1 MDPRI
6 IHMNT
11 ESLLP
16 LLRLF
21 QLVSP
26 SLPVG
31 AYSYS
36 QGLEWAVEEAWV
48 TNEET
53 ASGWIEELLRHSL
66 VSTEGPVLIRLSHS
80 WRAGDR
86 DALVFW
92 NQFILATRE
101 THELHNEDQFMG
113 RALANVL
120 EGLDVTWPYQNE
132 PAVMA
137 FVTPYSLA
145 AFNWGISADKM
156 VTGYFWGWLENQVLA
171 AMKLIPLGQQAGQRI
186 LFNLSQ
192 SIPGYVEAAFEI
204 DDNAIGGSM
213 PLWAIASSRHE
224 TQYYRLFRS

>member
-1 MDPRI
+1 
-6 IHMNT
+6 MNT

-36 QGLEWAVEEAWV
+36 QGLEWAVEEGMV

-53 ASGWIEELLRHSL
+53 ASRWIDELLRHAL
-66 VSTEGPVLIRLSHS
+66 VTTEGPVLIRMSHS
-80 WRAGDR
+80 WLAGDSE
-86 DALVFW
+86 AVIFW

-101 THELHNEDQFMG
+101 TRELQNEDQFMG

-120 EGLDVTWPYQNE
+120 EGLGLNWPFQNV
-132 PAVMA
+132 PVQLA

-156 VTGYFWGWLENQVLA
+156 ITGYFWGWLENQVLA
-171 AMKLIPLGQQAGQRI
+171 AMKLIPLGQQSGQRI

-192 SIPGYVEAAFEI
+192 SIPGYVEATFAI
-204 DDNAIGGSM
+204 DDNAIGGAM

-224 TQYYRLFRS
+224 TQYSRLFRS

>member
-1 MDPRI
+1 
-6 IHMNT
+6 
-11 ESLLP
+11 L
-16 LLRLF
+16 
-21 QLVSP
+21 
-26 SLPVG
+26 
-31 AYSYS
+31 S
-36 QGLEWAVEEAWV
+36 Q
-48 TNEET
+48 
-53 ASGWIEELLRHSL
+53 
-66 VSTEGPVLIRLSHS
+66 S
-80 WRAGDR
+80 WQAGDT

-101 THELHNEDQFMG
+101 TSELQNEDQCMG
-113 RALANVL
+113 RALAKVL

-145 AFNWGISADKM
+145 AFNWGISTDKM

-224 TQYYRLFRS
+224 IQYSRLFRS